1 MTRLL
6 AQPRCVTQ
14 APLCHAA
21 MAHMQHRSGCP
32 RATHVPSTCGSVT
45 GHGKAERADRGT
57 LQQAGAEAPGVAGLR
72 RGARRQ
78 DGQTP
83 LHRAAMCGSEA
94 EVLAL
99 SECKADVEARDKVRS
114 GTGRMRVEVL
124 RQGDGEGRIECQGAV
139 FMGRG
144 GCSMPGGDE

>member
-32 RATHVPSTCGSVT
+32 RATHVLSTCGSVT
-45 GHGKAERADRGT
+45 GHGKAERADRCT
-57 LQQAGAEAPGVAGLR
+57 LQQAGAEAPGLAGAGLR
-72 RGARRQ
+72 RGALWQ

-83 LHRAAMCGSEA
+83 LHRAAAFGSEA
-94 EVLAL
+94 EVRAL
-99 SECKADVEARDKVRS
+99 LEFKADVEARDQVRS
-114 GTGRMRVEVL
+114 GRGRMRVEF
-124 RQGDGEGRIECQGAV
+124 R
-139 FMGRG
+139 GRG
-144 GCSMPGGDE
+144 TGLG